1 MAMEQDVQRVEHML
15 DDLYGGGSDCVP
27 ADEISKRA
35 ERATLAPDMMYYF
48 DKDRLRDDCDSRQDL
63 VRQVNG
69 MIEDRG
75 RQQEV
80 GLIH

>member
-27 ADEISKRA
+27 ADEIFTRA

-48 DKDRLRDDCDSRQDL
+48 DKDRLTQDCYSRQDL
-63 VRQVNG
+63 VKTVNG
-69 MIEDRG
+69 MIKQRG
-75 RQQEV
+75 REQEV

>member
-1 MAMEQDVQRVEHML
+1 MAMEQDIQRVEHML
-15 DDLYGGGSDCVP
+15 DDLYNYGSDCVP
-27 ADEISKRA
+27 AGEIFKRA

-48 DKDRLRDDCDSRQDL
+48 DKDRLKKDCYSQQDL
-63 VRQVNG
+63 VQQVNQ
-69 MIEDRG
+69 MIKDRG